1 MLKRSCGRIG
11 SGSSV
16 VGETQ
21 EQYSQYYL
29 VKSARKRAVAAA
41 GRIFAVRII
50 VAVYDEQKYKKKPE
64 NVVLSHIASVST
76 LKINTYIYAT

>member
-29 VKSARKRAVAAA
+29 VKIARKRAVAAA

-50 VAVYDEQKYKKKPE
+50 VAVYDE
-64 NVVLSHIASVST
+64 
-76 LKINTYIYAT
+76 